1 MGSRTRADGLAD
13 SGAPPWSLT
22 SSPRGFAFSGSSV
35 WRSPTGAGGRAGM
48 AETERRR
55 SHDRRKTQAGAAAE
69 PDGGLGEADLGVF
82 RRGRGARGVPAPAIV
97 EKETEGRSG
106 LTRSVRRTP

>member
-1 MGSRTRADGLAD
+1 MKRKARTSPDGCQGLGETF
-13 SGAPPWSLT
+13 SPLT
-22 SSPRGFAFSGSSV
+22 AAQRL
-35 WRSPTGAGGRAGM
+35 SPTGPGGRRGM
-48 AETERRR
+48 AETEPRR
-55 SHDRRKTQAGAAAE
+55 SHARRKTQAGAAAE
-69 PDGGLGEADLGVF
+69 PDGGLGQADLGVF